1 MSAAPEAE
9 CRVSWASHG
18 EHLVR
23 LVGGLVTARE
33 HADVTLVAG
42 DGARVRAHK
51 VVLAGCS
58 PVLASFLASSRGGRD
73 QPLIFLRG
81 VDRRELEAV
90 LQFLYLGEA
99 AVPSTRME
107 EFLSVARDLKI
118 HGISDDTNVV
128 EEKKTSENPRQTLV
142 PSINKTTSLPNN
154 NDTRSRKRAI
164 IKSEDHPL
172 QHFEEDIDLSIKEEV
187 SSPAPVPAEFLDGY
201 EAGDQSYYEES
212 YEGGSHQPGLD
223 PDYWHLAQAGA
234 QLTEWGKRKPK
245 VHECRHCGKQFTRT
259 SKLKDHESI
268 HTGVLRHKCPYCGKL
283 FMNHG
288 TMWAHKKQCGFN
300 TVKNTTASPAL
311 AQQQQLR

>member
-1 MSAAPEAE
+1 M
-9 CRVSWASHG
+9 
-18 EHLVR
+18 
-23 LVGGLVTARE
+23 
-33 HADVTLVAG
+33 
-42 DGARVRAHK
+42 ARVRAHK
-51 VVLAGCS
+51 VVLAGSS
-58 PVLASFLASSRGGRD
+58 PVLASVLATSGRE

-90 LQFLYLGEA
+90 LQFLYLGQA

-118 HGISDDTNVV
+118 HGISDDTHVV
-128 EEKKTSENPRQTLV
+128 EEQNTSENPCQALV
-142 PSINKTTSLPNN
+142 PTLQKTTSFPTK
-154 NDTRSRKRAI
+154 NDIRSQKRAI
-164 IKSEDHPL
+164 IKSEDHSL

-201 EAGDQSYYEES
+201 EAGDPSYYEES
-212 YEGGSHQPGLD
+212 YEGGPH
-223 PDYWHLAQAGA
+223 PDYWHLAQGAGP
-234 QLTEWGKRKPK
+234 QLTEWGKRRPK

-288 TMWAHKKQCGFN
+288 TMWAHKKQCGYN
-300 TVKNTTASPAL
+300 TVKNTAATPAL
-311 AQQQQLR
+311 AQQQHLS